1 MTVNFIP
8 ARIPLI
14 DQRTG
19 LIAREW
25 YLFFQNIMV
34 TSTGVPDDEMG
45 TVLPASS
52 PDLAASLIALSA
64 QDLAQF
70 PPDIPAM
77 VPIDDVLPVINS
89 LRDEIAALRNRLDDL
104 QKGTTVL

>member
-1 MTVNFIP
+1 MTVNYIP

-19 LIAREW
+19 LISREW

-34 TSTGVPDDEMG
+34 STGGIPDEEIG

-52 PDLAASLIALSA
+52 PDLAASLIALAA
-64 QDLAQF
+64 QDLGQS
-70 PPDIPAM
+70 PPGIPAM
-77 VPIDDVLPVINS
+77 VPLDDVLPVINS
-89 LRDEIAALRNRLDDL
+89 LRDEIAALRNRIDDL
-104 QKGTTVL
+104 QKGTLVL